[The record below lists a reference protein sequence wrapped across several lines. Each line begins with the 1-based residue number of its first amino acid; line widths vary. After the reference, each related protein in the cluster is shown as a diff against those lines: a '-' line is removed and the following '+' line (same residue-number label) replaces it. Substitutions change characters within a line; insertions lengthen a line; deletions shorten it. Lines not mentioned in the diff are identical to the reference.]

1 MSVVSRID
9 SYITNKIKLPW
20 DNRESQEEII
30 FSVGQLE
37 VYQVSQD
44 GKFTP
49 KKQTSFSFDSQ
60 SCCMAVVE
68 DQSLLLVG
76 LESGCIS
83 MFRYTDKETHMLKL
97 IS

>member
-37 VYQVSQD
+37 VY
-44 GKFTP
+44 
-49 KKQTSFSFDSQ
+49 
-60 SCCMAVVE
+60 
-68 DQSLLLVG
+68 
-76 LESGCIS
+76 
-83 MFRYTDKETHMLKL
+83 
-97 IS
+97 